1 MTGVP
6 VNQKKADE
14 SAPEP
19 LVAAPVAIAGVMV
32 RSADSGEWMPTSYVP
47 RGSNRLY

>member
-6 VNQKKADE
+6 VNQKAAE
-14 SAPEP
+14 QGELEPAGVGAPTP
-19 LVAAPVAIAGVMV
+19 AAVMV